1 MKKYLEGKKEKNDI
15 KKYNGFIYMWYAYI
29 KNKILV
35 SLLIK
40 RFIIIFRDNLS
51 EHRIS
56 FVVSRFMILF
66 GDSLWIKYVKL
77 R

>member
-1 MKKYLEGKKEKNDI
+1 
-15 KKYNGFIYMWYAYI
+15 MWYAYI

>member
-1 MKKYLEGKKEKNDI
+1 
-15 KKYNGFIYMWYAYI
+15 MWYAYI

-40 RFIIIFRDNLS
+40 RFISIFRDNLS